1 LEALTTKPTR
11 SQLHIPMTTPFHSL
25 VDQVLVLQ
33 LTPNNNFD
41 HPKI

>member
-1 LEALTTKPTR
+1 
-11 SQLHIPMTTPFHSL
+11 MTTPFHSL
-25 VDQVLVLQ
+25 VDPVLVLQ